1 LALVCFLGITA
12 PSCRQIPNGS
22 VGHQAG
28 RLVLSPLLL
37 LLRIS
42 ITLGFYAVVHPS
54 IFLFQ

>member
-1 LALVCFLGITA
+1 LALVCFLGITT

-37 LLRIS
+37 LRIS